1 MGDKIHKKIIKSP
14 LRSLPQYA
22 TLDSSPPG
30 RNRRW
35 KNRKTLSGQRG
46 EMGGFSLLE
55 FIYHIDQSIM
65 LWLQDTVRNP
75 LLSKF
80 LVPLT
85 AIGYAGVLWI
95 ILSVVMLF
103 FGKTR
108 KVGCISLLTMLVC
121 YLCNDILLKDLVQ
134 RPRPFLD
141 LPQLQVIESKPTSWS
156 FPSGHACSSFAA
168 ASTYSRGEESRWL
181 KGLFWFLAVAMAF
194 SRPYVGVHYPS
205 DVLVGACMGLLGS
218 ALMWHFTS
226 KPYDRLTERIAQKR
240 HA

>member
-55 FIYHIDQSIM
+55 SIYHIDQSIM

-108 KVGCISLLTMLVC
+108 KVGCISLQRHPS
-121 YLCNDILLKDLVQ
+121 Q
-134 RPRPFLD
+134 RPGSAPASLLRPASAPGYRIQTHQLVFSLRPRLFL
-141 LPQLQVIESKPTSWS
+141 LCCRQYLQQ
-156 FPSGHACSSFAA
+156 G
-168 ASTYSRGEESRWL
+168 RGIS
-181 KGLFWFLAVAMAF
+181 MAE
-194 SRPYVGVHYPS
+194 RT
-205 DVLVGACMGLLGS
+205 VLVPGRGHGLLPS
-218 ALMWHFTS
+218 LCRR
-226 KPYDRLTERIAQKR
+226 PLPL
-240 HA
+240 

>member
-1 MGDKIHKKIIKSP
+1 M
-14 LRSLPQYA
+14 
-22 TLDSSPPG
+22 LD
-30 RNRRW
+30 
-35 KNRKTLSGQRG
+35 
-46 EMGGFSLLE
+46 

-65 LWLQDTVRNP
+65 LWLQDVVRNP

-85 AIGYAGVLWI
+85 TIGYAGTLWI
-95 ILSVVMLF
+95 ILSIVMLF
-103 FGKTR
+103 FRKTR
-108 KVGCISLLTMLVC
+108 KVGWISLLTMLVC
-121 YLCNDILLKDLVQ
+121 YLFNDILLKELVQ
-134 RPRPFLD
+134 RPRPFMD

-168 ASTYSRGEESRWL
+168 ASTYNRGEEPRWL
-181 KGLFWFLAVAMAF
+181 KILFWFLAVAMAF

-205 DVLVGACMGLLGS
+205 DVLAGACIGLLGS

-226 KPYDRLTERIAQKR
+226 KPYDRLTEHIAQKR

>member
-1 MGDKIHKKIIKSP
+1 MGDKIHKKIIKSL

-55 FIYHIDQSIM
+55 SIYHIDQSIM

-103 FGKTR
+103 FG
-108 KVGCISLLTMLVC
+108 
-121 YLCNDILLKDLVQ
+121 
-134 RPRPFLD
+134 
-141 LPQLQVIESKPTSWS
+141 
-156 FPSGHACSSFAA
+156 
-168 ASTYSRGEESRWL
+168 
-181 KGLFWFLAVAMAF
+181 
-194 SRPYVGVHYPS
+194 
-205 DVLVGACMGLLGS
+205 
-218 ALMWHFTS
+218 
-226 KPYDRLTERIAQKR
+226 
-240 HA
+240 